1 MTNHDNIMIHF
12 TRIVKYSS
20 TDEVDTFGELDGKV
34 RIQRGWLS
42 EEMMIQFKLKQNA
55 ITLYKKKHI
64 R

>member
-1 MTNHDNIMIHF
+1 M
-12 TRIVKYSS
+12 KYSK
-20 TDEVDTFGELDGKV
+20 DEVDTFGEMDGKV
-34 RIQRGWLS
+34 RIQRGWLA

>member
-1 MTNHDNIMIHF
+1 M
-12 TRIVKYSS
+12 KYSK
-20 TDEVDTFGELDGKV
+20 DEVDTFGEMDGKV

-42 EEMMIQFKLKQNA
+42 EEMMIQFKVKQNA